1 VYPARQQSD
10 GAASGGAIELMRSSD
25 SAHGRAMA
33 SIARIRRSIAH
44 IQLTQHHDR
53 HRQQLHS
60 ELNRTSHNGLVYG
73 AIGETVIYIMVSMFQ
88 ESIVRQLKLVC
99 YAC

>member
-1 VYPARQQSD
+1 MPIQVDVYPARKDSD
-10 GAASGGAIELMRSSD
+10 RAASAPIELLRSAD

-33 SIARIRRSIAH
+33 SVTRIRQSIAH

-88 ESIVRQLKLVC
+88 VIIVH
-99 YAC
+99 AF